1 MVHHREFFR
10 QFRSQFETTGA
21 IAPSSRFLAKAI
33 TGPLLQKQR
42 EAGEKPLRVLEVG
55 PGTGAFTRF
64 IVRQL
69 RPQDQF
75 DLVEINENFAN
86 VLESSF
92 ETDPHWNAVSSQSQL
107 HRSPLQDFECDAPY
121 DVIISGLPL
130 NNFSPDLVASIFEQ
144 YWRLLKP
151 TGSLSYFEYMYIR
164 SAKKKLSVKA
174 ERERLHRL
182 DEIIAPFLKSQR
194 FKRSWVFMNV
204 PPAWVQHLTAPAEIL
219 APSPTQET
227 ES

>member
-10 QFRSQFETTGA
+10 QFRKQFETTGA

-42 EAGEKPLRVLEVG
+42 QSDNGAPLRILEVG

-75 DLVEINENFAN
+75 DLVEINPEFAN
-86 VLESSF
+86 LLEQSF
-92 ETDPHWNAVSSQSQL
+92 DSDPHWKAVADQSKL
-107 HRSPLQDFECDAPY
+107 FRVPLQEFAASDQY

-130 NNFSPDLVASIFEQ
+130 NNFSPELVASIFEQ

-164 SAKKKLSVKA
+164 SAKKKLSVKN
-174 ERERLHRL
+174 ERERLHQL
-182 DEIIAPFLKSQR
+182 DEIIVPFIKSQR

-204 PPAWVQHLTAPAEIL
+204 PPAWVQHLTAPTL
-219 APSPTQET
+219 LQQQQQQQQ
-227 ES
+227 